1 MAWYLLFFYSVL
13 FLCLLPVL
21 FISFVPFFS
30 YMSSPLVD
38 FQFAL
43 FYKSWEWRQCGAD
56 FYRQGWQCEH

>member
-30 YMSSPLVD
+30 YICLLP
-38 FQFAL
+38 
-43 FYKSWEWRQCGAD
+43 
-56 FYRQGWQCEH
+56 